1 MPGAPLRLHN
11 AIGVLCIA
19 GASVVAH
26 RLPGDCGGL
35 LRFLAVFALAAGL
48 AGARRR
54 LTGRGTAYIDDL
66 VFDLAVYLGIG
77 LFATA
82 CSNIA
87 ARCIGAAVG
96 PGWPAAL
103 VYLIGPTD
111 RHVKRFWGVGS

>member
-11 AIGVLCIA
+11 AIGVCCIA
-19 GASVVAH
+19 VASAVAR

-35 LRFLAVFALAAGL
+35 LRFLAVFVFTAGL

-54 LTGRGTAYIDDL
+54 MTGRRTAYVDDL

-77 LFATA
+77 LFATV
-82 CSNIA
+82 CSVVA

-111 RHVKRFWGVGS
+111 RNAKRFWGVGT